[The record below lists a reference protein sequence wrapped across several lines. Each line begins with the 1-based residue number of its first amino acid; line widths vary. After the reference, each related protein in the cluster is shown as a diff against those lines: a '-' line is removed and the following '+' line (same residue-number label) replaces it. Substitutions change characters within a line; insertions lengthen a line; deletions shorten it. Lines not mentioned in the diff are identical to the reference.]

1 MREGK
6 GPVPEPDPGSPR
18 SSSRSALDERS
29 AHLYEELRN
38 LALRSFARERPGST
52 LQPTALVHEA
62 WLRLAQGGSK
72 AWQNQAH
79 FMGACA
85 QVLRQVLIDHARRRT
100 AEKRGGDRR
109 RVTLDE
115 RSAERSCDALDVLAL
130 DEALNALAAQHPRAA
145 RVVELRFFAG
155 LEGEEAA
162 RALGVSPRTVDSD
175 WSFARAWLMR
185 SLDADGGR
193 GKGSKC

>member
-1 MREGK
+1 MRAAC
-6 GPVPEPDPGSPR
+6 GPAPEPDPGSPR
-18 SSSRSALDERS
+18 SSSRAALDERS

-38 LALRSFARERPGST
+38 LALRSFARESPGHT

-62 WLRLAQGGSK
+62 WLRLAEGGSNT
-72 AWQNQAH
+72 WQDQAR
-79 FMGACA
+79 FLGACA

-100 AEKRGGDRR
+100 AEKRGGDRC

-115 RSAERSCDALDVLAL
+115 LSAEGACDSLDVLAL
-130 DEALNALAAQHPRAA
+130 DEALTALAAQHPRAA

-162 RALGVSPRTVDSD
+162 RA
-175 WSFARAWLMR
+175 
-185 SLDADGGR
+185 
-193 GKGSKC
+193 